1 MARAAAKR
9 KTPEPEDHIDLDLT
23 LAEYNETYLTCR
35 DLMHAWRVFGYYRGG
50 GWTGATKRLLKCER
64 CGMERTD
71 AWDGIT
77 VRHTYDQP
85 DGYRL
90 EGVHLSKADVRA
102 EQLRRASRIFDS
114 EDEMKKALKRRKGA
128 ANVRSIH
135 SAGLRTSA

>member
-1 MARAAAKR
+1 MAKR
-9 KTPEPEDHIDLDLT
+9 QTSAAPADDQVEVDLT

-35 DLMHAWRVFGYYRGG
+35 DLMHAWRVYGYYRDG
-50 GWTGATKRLLKCER
+50 GWSGTTKRLINCER

-77 VRHTYDQP
+77 VRHRYDPP
-85 DGYRL
+85 DGYRI

-114 EDEMKKALKRRKGA
+114 KEEMKKALKRRKSA

-135 SAGLRTSA
+135 SAVRRSA